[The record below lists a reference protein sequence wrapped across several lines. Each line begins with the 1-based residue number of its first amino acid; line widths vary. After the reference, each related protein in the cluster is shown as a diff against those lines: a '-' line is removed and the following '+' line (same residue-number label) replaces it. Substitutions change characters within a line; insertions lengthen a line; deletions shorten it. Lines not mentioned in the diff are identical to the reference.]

1 MLILR
6 ILLNIGMFLSLFMLT
21 WWVPLFLCVVG
32 FVVFERFY
40 EGIILGLVFSGLY
53 GIGGFF
59 ERYTVLLFTI
69 VLFLVSLE
77 VKKRIRFFNS

>member
-6 ILLNIGMFLSLFMLT
+6 ILLNIGMFLSLFIFT

-53 GIGGFF
+53 GIGGFL
-59 ERYTVLLFTI
+59 ERYAVLLFTI